1 MPMRQTGVDAQ
12 GRERWARVAFRPSD
26 YTVPSNLIALMR
38 ENTETYGS
46 RELFTQYD
54 GPFSNLA
61 RVREVVHDGKT
72 FAVCVH
78 YDPPHY
84 ALEIELTDHK
94 LGEIRALPPEEA
106 WKLSRERDESLDP
119 PVPVES

>member
-1 MPMRQTGVDAQ
+1 MPTRRTVDAQ
-12 GRERWARVAFRPSD
+12 GREGWVRVAFKPSD
-26 YTVPSNLIALMR
+26 YTVPSDLIALMR
-38 ENTETYGS
+38 KNNETYGS

-54 GPFSNLA
+54 GPFSRLV

-72 FAVCVH
+72 FAVCMH

-106 WKLSRERDESLDP
+106 WKLLRESDETLDP
-119 PVPVES
+119 RVSLES